1 MILDH
6 TLLEILFFSYKKIIF
21 RSHLFMLILFIFS
34 KRSNVCV
41 FSPLPFFFIKR
52 SFIRSMYDD
61 LQYDVSLTMA
71 CIDTKKII
79 SRGDIFK
86 YLTFSDADKQY
97 AVAVKI

>member
-34 KRSNVCV
+34 KRSNVYV

-61 LQYDVSLTMA
+61 FSNTMFLLLWLVS
-71 CIDTKKII
+71 IPRK
-79 SRGDIFK
+79 
-86 YLTFSDADKQY
+86 
-97 AVAVKI
+97 